1 MQRSVS
7 TWIYVEGKKNM
18 WITDVLW
25 RRKSLVLLKWL
36 IMIAKSQTITLIL
49 VSQIFQ
55 KKSLDSFSKYFAHI
69 VTSVSLYL

>member
-1 MQRSVS
+1 M
-7 TWIYVEGKKNM
+7 WGEKNM

-25 RRKSLVLLKWL
+25 KGKSLVLLKWL
-36 IMIAKSQTITLIL
+36 IMIANSQTITLML

-55 KKSLDSFSKYFAHI
+55 KKSLDLFNKYFAHI

>member
-1 MQRSVS
+1 MQISVS
-7 TWIYVEGKKNM
+7 SWIFVCVGGNM

-25 RRKSLVLLKWL
+25 KGKSLVLLKWL
-36 IMIAKSQTITLIL
+36 IMIANSQTITLML

-55 KKSLDSFSKYFAHI
+55 EKSLDLFNKYFAHI

>member
-1 MQRSVS
+1 MQISVS
-7 TWIYVEGKKNM
+7 TWIYGGGGNM

-25 RRKSLVLLKWL
+25 KGKSLVLLKWL
-36 IMIAKSQTITLIL
+36 IMIANSQTITLML

-55 KKSLDSFSKYFAHI
+55 KKSLDLFNKYFAHI

>member
-36 IMIAKSQTITLIL
+36 IMIANSQTITLIL